1 MFEDVFHIDLMSI
14 NQCKGP
20 IFSTFCRQYRL
31 AALEALSAKFLG
43 LFSLVAVASESSEYI
58 SGWVPA
64 ARCLP
69 DRSQVGDFE
78 ITVQDVRHMKQCVYH
93 LKAFSSANDSGRLET
108 SSQAFTHNRADHASP
123 RDRGC
128 AADGQ

>member
-1 MFEDVFHIDLMSI
+1 MNIS
-14 NQCKGP
+14 QCKGA
-20 IFSTFCRQYRL
+20 IFSSFLSSGPPT
-31 AALEALSAKFLG
+31 ALEALSAKFLG

-58 SGWVPA
+58 SGRVPA

-108 SSQAFTHNRADHASP
+108 SSQAFTHNRADHA
-123 RDRGC
+123 
-128 AADGQ
+128 